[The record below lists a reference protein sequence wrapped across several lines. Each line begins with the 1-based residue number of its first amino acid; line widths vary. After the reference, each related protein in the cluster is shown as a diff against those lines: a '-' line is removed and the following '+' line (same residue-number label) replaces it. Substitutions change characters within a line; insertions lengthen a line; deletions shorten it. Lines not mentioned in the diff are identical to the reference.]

1 MVKMLVLV
9 RHGDAESRGPAGDIG
24 RRLTDEGRSAL
35 EAAYP
40 EAFKP
45 LRDATSLAL
54 WASPAIRAM
63 QTAAVIADA
72 LGLGEDDINVRNSL
86 YEQDQEEFL
95 AELAQASEEI
105 IVAVGHVPFMR
116 HVAHYLAGLDGGF
129 SKGEVRAIGFEGNGL
144 TGGRVLWT
152 VEP

>member
-1 MVKMLVLV
+1 MVKTLVLV
-9 RHGDAESRGPAGDIG
+9 SHGDAEGKGPAGDIG
-24 RRLTDEGRSAL
+24 RRLSDEGRSAL

-40 EAFKP
+40 AAFKP

-72 LGLGEDDINVRNSL
+72 LGLGEGDIDVRDSL
-86 YEQDQEEFL
+86 YEQDQEEFF
-95 AELAQASEEI
+95 AELAQASEEV

-116 HVAHYLAGLDGGF
+116 HVAHDLVGPGGGF
-129 SKGEVRAIGFEGNGL
+129 SKGEVRAIGFEGDGL
-144 TGGRVLWT
+144 TGGRLLWS

>member
-1 MVKMLVLV
+1 MVKTLVLV
-9 RHGDAESRGPAGDIG
+9 RHGDAEGKGPAGDIG
-24 RRLTDEGRSAL
+24 RRLSDEGRSAL
-35 EAAYP
+35 EATYP
-40 EAFKP
+40 AAFKP

-72 LGLGEDDINVRNSL
+72 LGLGEGDIDVRDSL
-86 YEQDQEEFL
+86 YEQDQEEFF
-95 AELAQASEEI
+95 AELAQASEEV

-116 HVAHYLAGLDGGF
+116 HVADDVVGPGGGF
-129 SKGEVRAIGFEGNGL
+129 SKGEVRAIGFEGDGL
-144 TGGRVLWT
+144 TDGRLLWA

>member
-1 MVKMLVLV
+1 M
-9 RHGDAESRGPAGDIG
+9 
-24 RRLTDEGRSAL
+24 
-35 EAAYP
+35 
-40 EAFKP
+40 
-45 LRDATSLAL
+45 
-54 WASPAIRAM
+54 
-63 QTAAVIADA
+63 
-72 LGLGEDDINVRNSL
+72 RNSL

-116 HVAHYLAGLDGGF
+116 HVVHYLAGLDGGF
-129 SKGEVRAIGFEGNGL
+129 SKGEVRAIGFEGDGL